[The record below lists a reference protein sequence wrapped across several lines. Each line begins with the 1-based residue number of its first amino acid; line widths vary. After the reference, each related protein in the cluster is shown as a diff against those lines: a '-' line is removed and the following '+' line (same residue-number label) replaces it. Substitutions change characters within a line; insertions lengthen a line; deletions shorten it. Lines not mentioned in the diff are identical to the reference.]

1 MYKLLLLFKNPSVR
15 IMRKECV
22 YSSRQLSWSNRVQK
36 ISCCDSHVFSASL
49 RKSTEKIYWQTYC
62 NIRHVVADSAGS
74 DIVVHHTRTVT
85 SLWKTNCTPARCFA
99 SDVEHQLVAIIC
111 PMHHEVV
118 IRRIKRSVIHCED
131 YMERTKKQGKH
142 QNCIALGE
150 RHRNNP
156 RFGWVSLKV

>member
-85 SLWKTNCTPARCFA
+85 SFWKTNCTPACYFA
-99 SDVEHQLVAIIC
+99 SDVEHQLVAIIS
-111 PMHHEVV
+111 PTHHEVA
-118 IRRIKRSVIHCED
+118 ITRIKRSVIHCEN

-142 QNCIALGE
+142 QKWRALGE